1 MFGWKTETYQEI
13 IPAENRRFEMDVTHP
28 PELIIS
34 AVLKTTV
41 PKTVYTLKQKGRRY
55 KITFYDFS
63 EMTTLGRA
71 GNLKGQFPTTQ

>member
-13 IPAENRRFEMDVTHP
+13 IPVENRRFEMDVTYP
-28 PELIIS
+28 AELIIS

-41 PKTVYTLKQKGRRY
+41 PKQKGRRY
-55 KITFYDFS
+55 KKTFYDFS

-71 GNLKGQFPTTQ
+71 GNLKGQFPMTQ